1 MIIERDIF
9 KKIKPHLNSHEAII
23 VTGMRRTGKTTLLK
37 FIYDKIASANKLYL
51 DLENPLYQKY
61 FDEEDYEKIK
71 FNLEIKG
78 LSFQQ
83 NSYLFLDEI
92 QLVKNIPQV
101 VKYLYD
107 HYNLKLFLTGSSSF
121 YLKNLFS
128 ESLAGRKYIFEL
140 FPLNFKEFLMLKGE
154 KLNIPRSGKK
164 ISPTVFNTFARFYE
178 EYLKFGG
185 FPGVVAKNNFS
196 EKKMVLNDIFSSYFQ
211 LEVVQLGDYKKTSVI
226 RDLILLLMQRI
237 GSKLDIQKIAS
248 ELGVSRP
255 TIYNYLAFL
264 EGTYFIK
271 SVKPYSF
278 SKDVEIRGLEKVYF
292 CDSGLVNN
300 STQVND
306 GALFENNIAQL
317 LWPRGEMHYYQRKS
331 GLEID
336 FILNR
341 KLAMETKL
349 RASKQDLKK
358 LREMANKLKIQK
370 YFLISQKYSDIQN
383 IHYGFNI

>member
-9 KKIKPHLNSHEAII
+9 KKIKPHLNSREAII
-23 VTGMRRTGKTTLLK
+23 ITGMRRTGKTTLLK
-37 FIYDKIASANKLYL
+37 FIYDKIAFTNKLFL

-61 FDEEDYEKIK
+61 FDEKDYEKIK

-78 LSFQQ
+78 LNFQQ

-92 QLVKNIPQV
+92 QLVKNIPQI

-140 FPLNFKEFLMLKGE
+140 FPLNFNEFLMLKGE
-154 KLNIPRSGKK
+154 KLNIPRPGKK

-196 EKKMVLNDIFSSYFQ
+196 EKKMALNDIFSSYFQ

-271 SVKPYSF
+271 SVKPYSI

-317 LWPRGEMHYYQRKS
+317 LWPRGELHYYQRKS

-341 KLAMETKL
+341 KLAVETKL

-358 LREMANKLKIQK
+358 LREMANKLKIK
-370 YFLISQKYSDIQN
+370 KSFLVSQKYSN
-383 IHYGFNI
+383 IKNTHYGFNI